1 MEGLDKIKEKILE
14 DAKRE
19 ADKII
24 KEAELEAQQILE
36 QAEKTAAENRKT
48 LNEKAQEDA
57 QETRRKTLAMTELD
71 MRKEQLAVKQKMIDL
86 AFEKTLERL
95 NKLEGKE
102 YEKMILNM
110 LEKAVE
116 TGQEEIILSPN
127 DRKKFKPELLTTL
140 NNRLSKKGI
149 KSDLKIS
156 NEARRIQGGFIL
168 KRRGVEVN
176 GSFETLIRTEREE
189 IESKVAAILFG
200 E

>member
-24 KEAELEAQQILE
+24 KDAELEAQQILE

-116 TGQEEIILSPN
+116 TGQEEIILSTN
-127 DRKKFKPELLTTL
+127 DRKKFKPELLATL

-149 KSDLKIS
+149 KAALKIS

>member
-1 MEGLDKIKEKILE
+1 
-14 DAKRE
+14 
-19 ADKII
+19 
-24 KEAELEAQQILE
+24 
-36 QAEKTAAENRKT
+36 
-48 LNEKAQEDA
+48 
-57 QETRRKTLAMTELD
+57 

-110 LEKAVE
+110 MEKAVE
-116 TGQEEIILSPN
+116 TGQEEIILSTN
-127 DRKKFKPELLTTL
+127 DRKKFKPELLATL

-149 KSDLKIS
+149 KAALKIS